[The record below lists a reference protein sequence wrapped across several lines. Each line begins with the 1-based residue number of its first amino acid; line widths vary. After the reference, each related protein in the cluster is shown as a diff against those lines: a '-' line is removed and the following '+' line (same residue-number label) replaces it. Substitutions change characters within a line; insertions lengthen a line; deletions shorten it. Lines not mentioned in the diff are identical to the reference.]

1 MISLKVVFFWKQS
14 LYLHIEVHK
23 FRTTCFTLGI
33 LVFIMGVTLE
43 GLTFNIVYFWNCLA
57 NKLVR

>member
-1 MISLKVVFFWKQS
+1 M
-14 LYLHIEVHK
+14 EVHK

-43 GLTFNIVYFWNCLA
+43 GLTFNFVYFWNFLA
-57 NKLVR
+57 LNLSSE